1 MVITNPTGLHARP
14 AVKLARLAAGFD
26 ADIEIRADEAGE
38 WVRARSTARVMKL
51 KAGARSVIHLRA
63 EGAQA
68 DAALSALVDFVRRDF
83 DEGPAAAPPD
93 AAGGLNDDAR
103 DDTGED
109 TSEGAG
115 GSGTAVEETAGGRTS
130 EPAVER
136 CIGKATAVEEKATGR
151 TISAVVASPGL
162 AIGVLHVLAESRG
175 LARKADGL
183 PWGHGGPIRGSG
195 GSAPGGGGSAR
206 EAGGLTPGAGGS
218 ASGSGGFTLEAGGTT
233 PDADGSAL
241 EAGGPIP
248 GISGL
253 DPDAGSLA
261 PESGGPARDT
271 GDPEVERAALD
282 RAVAR
287 SLAELR
293 ELVHGSDELAADVI
307 GFQIGLLEDDEFL
320 DPVRAEIEA
329 GTAAVRSW
337 TRRLAG
343 EISDYESAPTGYL
356 RERAAD
362 LRDLRDRVA
371 VALGGET
378 CRSSGRP
385 EHGPP
390 GHDRTEHGP
399 PGDGLS
405 DHGFGEGLPGHGPSS
420 HDRPEHPPPGSRT
433 PGHGLPGHG
442 STGHDWSEHGP
453 PGQDPSGDDLPG
465 HGPLGHDRPEPD
477 PADDGLSDHGPFGEG
492 FPGHGR
498 SSHDRPEHPP
508 PGSRPPGHGLPDR
521 CLVIADE
528 LTPSRFLE
536 IDWSR
541 AAGAAT
547 YSGSPASHV
556 AMLARAQGVPMLVQL
571 SGGPGGLIEGTEA
584 ILDAERGRLVPA
596 PPPPIRE
603 RYARRIDEQRARK
616 REALRHLSRPAR
628 TRDGSP
634 VRVLVNVDAPA
645 CLDRL
650 DPAHCDGIGL
660 TRTEFLFHGAEA
672 LPGEDAQLHFYRR
685 LAGWAG
691 GRPVTV
697 RTLDA
702 GGDKPIPGLTPEGES
717 NPFLGLRGVR
727 LSLARP
733 KVLARQL
740 RALARAAAG
749 GGLRVMLP
757 MVTTPDEL
765 HEVRRLL
772 AREVEALQAAGIEA
786 AAPPLGMMVEV
797 PAAALT
803 IETFDAD
810 FFSIGTNDLTQYV
823 LAAGRDSTAVAD
835 LLDPLH
841 PAVLE
846 LIARVAG
853 HGARSGREVSV
864 CGEMATRPEGLRA
877 LLDAGVRTFSVP
889 PPALASTKATL
900 AGL

>member
-1 MVITNPTGLHARP
+1 MRSEARVVITNPTGLHARP

-26 ADIEIRADEAGE
+26 ADVEIRADEAGE

-93 AAGGLNDDAR
+93 AAGGPNDDAR
-103 DDTGED
+103 DDTGEGAD
-109 TSEGAG
+109 GSRAAEG
-115 GSGTAVEETAGGRTS
+115 TVAGGR
-130 EPAVER
+130 A
-136 CIGKATAVEEKATGR
+136 
-151 TISAVVASPGL
+151 ISAVVASPGL
-162 AIGVLHVLAESRG
+162 AIGVLHVLAGAGG

-195 GSAPGGGGSAR
+195 SSAPDGGGSAR

-218 ASGSGGFTLEAGGTT
+218 ASGIGGFTLEAGGMI
-233 PDADGSAL
+233 PDADGSAPDIGGSAL

-248 GISGL
+248 SISGL

-261 PESGGPARDT
+261 PESGDPARDT

-282 RAVAR
+282 RAIAR

-293 ELVHGSDELAADVI
+293 ELVHGSGELAAGVI

-320 DPVRAEIEA
+320 EPVRTEIET

-337 TRRLAG
+337 TRHLAG

-378 CRSSGRP
+378 CRSNGRP
-385 EHGPP
+385 GHGPPGHDPSGDDLPGHGPP
-390 GHDRTEHGP
+390 GHDRTEHDPPGDGLSDHGFGEGFPGLGPSSHDRPEHPPPGSRPPGHGLPGHGPPGHDQPEHGP

-405 DHGFGEGLPGHGPSS
+405 DHGFGEGFPGLGPSS
-420 HDRPEHPPPGSRT
+420 HDRTDHPPPGSR
-433 PGHGLPGHG
+433 L
-442 STGHDWSEHGP
+442 
-453 PGQDPSGDDLPG
+453 
-465 HGPLGHDRPEPD
+465 
-477 PADDGLSDHGPFGEG
+477 
-492 FPGHGR
+492 
-498 SSHDRPEHPP
+498 
-508 PGSRPPGHGLPDR
+508 PGHGLPDR

-571 SGGPGGLIEGTEA
+571 SGDPGELIEGTEA
-584 ILDAERGRLVPA
+584 ILDAERGCLVPA

-650 DPAHCDGIGL
+650 DPSHCDGIGL

-733 KVLARQL
+733 EVLASQL

-757 MVTTPDEL
+757 MVTAPDEI
-765 HEVRRLL
+765 HAVRRLL

-786 AAPPLGMMVEV
+786 AAPRLGMMVEV

-803 IETFDAD
+803 IESFDAD

-877 LLDAGVRTFSVP
+877 LLDAGIRTFSVP

-900 AGL
+900 AAL

>member
-1 MVITNPTGLHARP
+1 MVVTNPTGLHARP

-26 ADIEIRADEAGE
+26 ADVEIRADEAGE

-83 DEGPAAAPPD
+83 DEGPAAVAPD
-93 AAGGLNDDAR
+93 AAEQPNDDAR
-103 DDTGED
+103 EDADED

-115 GSGTAVEETAGGRTS
+115 GSEAVGAAGG
-130 EPAVER
+130 AVA
-136 CIGKATAVEEKATGR
+136 GGR

-162 AIGVLHVLAESRG
+162 AIGVLYVLAGSRG
-175 LARKADGL
+175 PVRKADGL
-183 PWGHGGPIRGSG
+183 PPEPGGPIRGSG
-195 GSAPGGGGSAR
+195 GSVPDIGRSALETGGMTPEAGSLASD
-206 EAGGLTPGAGGS
+206 AGGLILGAGGL
-218 ASGSGGFTLEAGGTT
+218 A
-233 PDADGSAL
+233 
-241 EAGGPIP
+241 
-248 GISGL
+248 
-253 DPDAGSLA
+253 PDAGSLA
-261 PESGGPARDT
+261 PESGDPARDT
-271 GDPEVERAALD
+271 GDPEIERAALD
-282 RAVAR
+282 DAVAR

-293 ELVHGSDELAADVI
+293 ELVHGSGELAADVI
-307 GFQIGLLEDDEFL
+307 GFQIGLLEDEEFL
-320 DPVRAEIEA
+320 EPVRAEIES
-329 GTAAVRSW
+329 GTAAVQSW
-337 TRRLAG
+337 TRHLAG
-343 EISDYESAPTGYL
+343 EITDYESAPTGYL

-371 VALGGET
+371 AALGGEAQHGGLPDHASGDGLPGHD
-378 CRSSGRP
+378 RPRHGPSSHGRP
-385 EHGPP
+385 EHGPSGNGLPGHGPP
-390 GHDRTEHGP
+390 GHDRP
-399 PGDGLS
+399 R
-405 DHGFGEGLPGHGPSS
+405 HGPSS
-420 HDRPEHPPPGSRT
+420 HGRPEHGPSGN
-433 PGHGLPGHG
+433 GLPGH
-442 STGHDWSEHGP
+442 SPPAHDRSRH
-453 PGQDPSGDDLPG
+453 DPSG
-465 HGPLGHDRPEPD
+465 HCRPE
-477 PADDGLSDHGPFGEG
+477 S
-492 FPGHGR
+492 
-498 SSHDRPEHPP
+498 PP
-508 PGSRPPGHGLPDR
+508 SGSLPPSHGLPDY

-536 IDWSR
+536 IDWNR

-556 AMLARAQGVPMLVQL
+556 AMLARAQGVPLLVQL
-571 SGGPGGLIEGTEA
+571 SGDPGELTDGTEA
-584 ILDAERGRLVPA
+584 ILDAERGCLVSA

-603 RYARRIDEQRARK
+603 RYARRIDEERARK
-616 REALRHLSRPAR
+616 RAALRHVSRPAR

-634 VRVLVNVDAPA
+634 VRVLVNVDAPS
-645 CLDRL
+645 CLDSL
-650 DPAHCDGIGL
+650 DPSHCDGIGL
-660 TRTEFLFHGAEA
+660 TRTEFLFHGAKA
-672 LPGEDAQLHFYRR
+672 LPGEDAQLRFYRR
-685 LAGWAG
+685 LATWAG

-733 KVLARQL
+733 EVFATQL
-740 RALARAAAG
+740 RALAQAAAG

-757 MVTTPDEL
+757 MVTAPDEL

-772 AREVEALQAAGIEA
+772 AAELEALRAAGIEA
-786 AAPPLGMMVEV
+786 AAPSLGMMVEV

-853 HGARSGREVSV
+853 HGARNGREVSV
-864 CGEMATRPEGLRA
+864 CGEMAACPEGLRA
-877 LLDAGVRTFSVP
+877 LLDAGIRTFSVP
-889 PPALASTKATL
+889 PPALASTKAAL
-900 AGL
+900 AAL

>member
-26 ADIEIRADEAGE
+26 ADVEIRADETGE

-51 KAGARSVIHLRA
+51 KAGARTVIHLRA

-93 AAGGLNDDAR
+93 AAGQPDGDAHEG
-103 DDTGED
+103 TG
-109 TSEGAG
+109 EGAG
-115 GSGTAVEETAGGRTS
+115 GSGTALEDKASRRTP
-130 EPAVER
+130 EHVVER
-136 CIGKATAVEEKATGR
+136 CIGRATAVEEKATGR
-151 TISAVVASPGL
+151 TVSAVAASPGL
-162 AIGVLHVLAESRG
+162 AIGVLHVLARSS
-175 LARKADGL
+175 
-183 PWGHGGPIRGSG
+183 GPV
-195 GSAPGGGGSAR
+195 
-206 EAGGLTPGAGGS
+206 
-218 ASGSGGFTLEAGGTT
+218 
-233 PDADGSAL
+233 
-241 EAGGPIP
+241 
-248 GISGL
+248 
-253 DPDAGSLA
+253 
-261 PESGGPARDT
+261 RDT
-271 GDPEVERAALD
+271 GDPAIERTALD
-282 RAVAR
+282 EAIAR

-293 ELVHGSDELAADVI
+293 ELVHGSGELAADVI

-320 DPVRAEIEA
+320 EPVRAEIEA
-329 GTAAVRSW
+329 GTPAVQAW
-337 TRRLAG
+337 TRHLAG
-343 EISDYESAPTGYL
+343 EVTDYESAPTGYL

-378 CRSSGRP
+378 YRRGGRP
-385 EHGPP
+385 EHGSPDDGLPGDGPP
-390 GHDRTEHGP
+390 GHDPSGDGLPGHGPSGHNRPEHGP

-405 DHGFGEGLPGHGPSS
+405 DHDRFGEGFPGLGPSS
-420 HDRPEHPPPGSRT
+420 HDR
-433 PGHGLPGHG
+433 
-442 STGHDWSEHGP
+442 
-453 PGQDPSGDDLPG
+453 
-465 HGPLGHDRPEPD
+465 
-477 PADDGLSDHGPFGEG
+477 SD
-492 FPGHGR
+492 
-498 SSHDRPEHPP
+498 HPP
-508 PGSRPPGHGLPDR
+508 PGSRPPGHGLPDH

-571 SGGPGGLIEGTEA
+571 SGDPGELIEGTEA
-584 ILDAERGRLVPA
+584 ILDAERGCLVPA

-634 VRVLVNVDAPA
+634 VRVLVNVDAPT
-645 CLDRL
+645 CLDGL
-650 DPAHCDGIGL
+650 DPSHCDGIGL

-672 LPGEDAQLHFYRR
+672 LSGEDTQLRFYRR
-685 LAGWAG
+685 LAAWAR

-733 KVLARQL
+733 EILASQL

-757 MVTTPDEL
+757 MVTAPDEL

-786 AAPPLGMMVEV
+786 AAPRLGMMVEV

-853 HGARSGREVSV
+853 HGARNGREVSV

-877 LLDAGVRTFSVP
+877 LLDAGIRAFSVP
-889 PPALASTKATL
+889 PPALASTKVAL